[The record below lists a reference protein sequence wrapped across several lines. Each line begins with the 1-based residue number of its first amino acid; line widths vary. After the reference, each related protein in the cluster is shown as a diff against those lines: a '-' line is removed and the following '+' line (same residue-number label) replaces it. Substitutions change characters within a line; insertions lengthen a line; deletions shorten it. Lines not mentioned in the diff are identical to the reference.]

1 MQIET
6 NKSINL
12 SDLGSIFL
20 EFLWYYGFSFDYTKN
35 IVYTDMPGE
44 INYNEKYEMY
54 AYYNVFV
61 FDSRHINQIMI

>member
-1 MQIET
+1 MQIEN

-35 IVYTDMPGE
+35 IVYTEMPGE
-44 INYNEKYEMY
+44 LNYNEKYEMY
-54 AYYNVFV
+54 AYYNVFL
-61 FDSRHINQIMI
+61 SYYRHINQIMI

>member
-1 MQIET
+1 MQIEN